1 MIFHTFE
8 HEGDL
13 VFELDEEG
21 IDWLI
26 QGLEQLRSSE
36 PGTEISSPAVSS
48 DENGVPEAVGAHILL
63 RAEG

>member
-26 QGLEQLRSSE
+26 EGLEELRSSE
-36 PGTEISSPAVSS
+36 PGTELSTPAVES
-48 DENGVPEAVGAHILL
+48 DANGVPTGVGAHILL